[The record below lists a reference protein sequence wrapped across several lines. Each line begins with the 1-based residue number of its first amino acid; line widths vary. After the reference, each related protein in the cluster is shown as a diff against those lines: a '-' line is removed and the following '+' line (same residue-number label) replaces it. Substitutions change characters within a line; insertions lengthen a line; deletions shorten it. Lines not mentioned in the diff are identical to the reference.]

1 MNFLIH
7 RPPPLDRFNL
17 LLNERGAIPKQN
29 FITPSNIITVIL
41 VSVVSMIGSICCVSK
56 CILQYLKQTET

>member
-17 LLNERGAIPKQN
+17 FLKERGAIPKQN
-29 FITPSNIITVIL
+29 LNTPNNIITVIL
-41 VSVVSMIGSICCVSK
+41 VSVVSMIGSDSAVF
-56 CILQYLKQTET
+56 LNV

>member
-29 FITPSNIITVIL
+29 LITPSNIITVIL
-41 VSVVSMIGSICCVSK
+41 VSVVSMIGSI
-56 CILQYLKQTET
+56 

>member
-29 FITPSNIITVIL
+29 LITPSNIITVIL
-41 VSVVSMIGSICCVSK
+41 VSVVSMIGSDSVVFLNVYCNI
-56 CILQYLKQTET
+56 